1 MYKVGVCG
9 HFGSEKNL
17 LNGQTVKT
25 KLLTKELR
33 LALGTQDVNIVDT
46 HGWKKILLS
55 YFWIVIF

>member
-9 HFGSEKNL
+9 HFGGEKNL

-46 HGWKKILLS
+46 QWVEK
-55 YFWIVIF
+55 F